1 MFIFGTLIV
10 CVVITLLVGYC
21 IRAASEDL
29 GRRKVK

>member
-10 CVVITLLVGYC
+10 CIIVTLLVGYC

-29 GRRKVK
+29 DRRKVK

>member
-10 CVVITLLVGYC
+10 CTIISLLVGYC

-29 GRRKVK
+29 DKRKVK